1 MSGKVGGAGSKS
13 GVVSD
18 RTQIYAHLDDCST
31 SYGDMTFSTLEGDS
45 TNITQDGASV
55 TLVKPGIYTITC
67 CWNWNGGNAIER
79 GIFGFIDSVSGSRGT
94 DRMSI
99 ANDQLAAGEQFAVYG
114 GATGTF
120 SGYFVGGDTF
130 KFRYNSGDGASA
142 TNRADTHASIFKL
155 SR

>member
-18 RTQIYAHLDDCST
+18 RTQIYAHLDNCST
-31 SYGDMTFSTLEGDS
+31 AQGDMTFGTFDGDS
-45 TNITQDGASV
+45 KNITQDGVNV
-55 TLVKPGIYTITC
+55 TLVKPGIYMITC
-67 CWNWNGGNAIER
+67 TWNWNGTNAIER
-79 GIFGFIDSVSGSRGT
+79 YVFGHIESVSGSRGDT
-94 DRMSI
+94 TMSI

-130 KFRYNSGDGASA
+130 KFSYTSVDQASA
-142 TNRADTHASIFKL
+142 TNRADAHVSIFRI